1 MSRCDLRTPRSVFH
15 VVCVLFLTALG
26 APAAAWAQSLHGVF
40 MVVKGDVQILKEGA
54 APEKAKV
61 GSKIH
66 PGQTVATGADSRAKI
81 VMSDRNVVNVSPD
94 TKLLIEKYE
103 NDPKKGTKDV
113 EMKLIEG
120 KVRNNVEQ
128 KYDGEKSKFIIKTP
142 TAVAGV
148 RGTQFMTSFSPRTG
162 MTQIVT
168 MKGAVSFSSLGKNG
182 LPVGPPVMVN
192 KGETASAAAG
202 APPEPPKPMPKEDL
216 QKVDSETTA
225 STSGPSDGGAPVNAG
240 VGGETAAAK
249 DEGSSSGGSREPAAA
264 GGAAG
269 GGSMIDSKDL
279 DVGMAR
285 EVTTPPPAAAAAAAA
300 QPRAPTATAPSVNQ
314 IVKEVVRENFG
325 KTKVI
330 VKPKS
335 Q

>member
-1 MSRCDLRTPRSVFH
+1 MLSP
-15 VVCVLFLTALG
+15 AL
-26 APAAAWAQSLHGVF
+26 ANAEALHGVF
-40 MVVKGDVQILKEGA
+40 MVVKGDVQILKAEGT
-54 APEKAKV
+54 PEKAKV

-66 PGQTVATGADSRAKI
+66 PGQTISTGADSRAKI

-94 TKLLIEKYE
+94 TKLVIEKYE
-103 NDPKKGTKDV
+103 NDPKKGTKEV

-168 MKGAVSFSSLGKNG
+168 MKGAVTFASLGANG
-182 LPVGPPVMVN
+182 QPIGAPVTVN
-192 KGETASAAAG
+192 RGEMASAASG
-202 APPEPPKPMPKEDL
+202 APPEPPKAMPKEEM
-216 QKVDSETTA
+216 QKVDAETTA
-225 STSGPSDGGAPVNAG
+225 STGAADPSPASAG
-240 VGGETAAAK
+240 TAAA
-249 DEGSSSGGSREPAAA
+249 GSGEGGSREPAAA
-264 GGAAG
+264 SSPDVG

-285 EVTTPPPAAAAAAAA
+285 EVTTAPPTAAAAATTQTGA
-300 QPRAPTATAPSVNQ
+300 RGTASTNQGTNQ
-314 IVKEVVRENFG
+314 IVREVIRENLG

-330 VKPKS
+330 VRPKT